1 MRGTTTAASPFTGE
15 VWLVTSSWRPL
26 RRRFIRRRIGTK
38 KATICGSCLGE
49 WIGSWRRTA
58 PWQKICWLPISG
70 WGKSRIVYVIPRSL
84 AKRRVDLRP
93 KNQRADLSSQRVA
106 LEDLQLEAL
115 FGRLRRHQRRISGR
129 NSTRELRDFGQAQ
142 ALFMAEC
149 ETDLLRQIQRVPWVA
164 YRQYRQRLAE
174 VDAPRQF
181 FRCLHHDPSATA
193 QTLISQHTAR
203 CKALAQNK
211 TLADQS
217 VQNDLHTN

>member
-115 FGRLRRHQRRISGR
+115 FGRLRRHQRRIFSAKRAAKREKVNASQPLVYAIIADGENSPGIQVVPVTVVAFLGYSGK
-129 NSTRELRDFGQAQ
+129 SIPG
-142 ALFMAEC
+142 
-149 ETDLLRQIQRVPWVA
+149 
-164 YRQYRQRLAE
+164 
-174 VDAPRQF
+174 
-181 FRCLHHDPSATA
+181 
-193 QTLISQHTAR
+193 
-203 CKALAQNK
+203 
-211 TLADQS
+211 
-217 VQNDLHTN
+217 